1 LAFFLPMAVARTVL
15 LKSGVIT
22 DIGTI
27 SLLTVVCGV
36 LGPVILYGL
45 VQWTGY
51 GRFLFKRPQWAHID
65 RAPTPQGR
73 GALASAE

>member
-1 LAFFLPMAVARTVL
+1 QWLVHALRWLGAHSIVVYLAFFLPMAVARTVL

-51 GRFLFKRPQWAHID
+51 GRF
-65 RAPTPQGR
+65 
-73 GALASAE
+73 